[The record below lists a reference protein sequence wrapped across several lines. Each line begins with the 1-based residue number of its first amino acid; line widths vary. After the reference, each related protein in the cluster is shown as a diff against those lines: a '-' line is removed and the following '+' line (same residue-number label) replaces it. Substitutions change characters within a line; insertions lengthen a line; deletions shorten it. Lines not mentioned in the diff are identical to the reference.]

1 MHRPKVLFFERIFR
15 ELDLE
20 KEKGKNVLRKSKSK
34 KKVKKQSKGLSK
46 DYELREKKNP
56 LLVTDWT
63 RHVQYLNSWCRCY
76 IVGSHHS
83 KTTSIIGA
91 SVDKM
96 ITLIWSSHGYWEQ
109 IKSDGSI
116 SQSFWLALTEPRSK
130 RLEKSVIHN
139 HRIRRKDRISNPF

>member
-34 KKVKKQSKGLSK
+34 KKVKKQSK

-63 RHVQYLNSWCRCY
+63 RHVQYLNS
-76 IVGSHHS
+76 
-83 KTTSIIGA
+83 
-91 SVDKM
+91 
-96 ITLIWSSHGYWEQ
+96 
-109 IKSDGSI
+109 
-116 SQSFWLALTEPRSK
+116 
-130 RLEKSVIHN
+130 
-139 HRIRRKDRISNPF
+139 